1 MDDGIYIKDRG
12 VKFATDSFTKQEVT
26 KLESILN
33 KKFGLVTTI
42 HKEIRG
48 GYTYH
53 SIYVKKESLLLFKEI
68 VKPFLL
74 PSMLYKIGLA
84 WLKPWPPS

>member
-53 SIYVKKESLLLFKEI
+53 SIAFGAMLKKNHSCYLER
-68 VKPFLL
+68 
-74 PSMLYKIGLA
+74 
-84 WLKPWPPS
+84 